1 MFILKLK
8 ISNKIIHMVYFSITK
23 ELRFFFLG
31 HLVVLWEKSLAEL
44 ERLEVLLFVV
54 KFIQ

>member
-23 ELRFFFLG
+23 ELRFFFFR
-31 HLVVLWEKSLAEL
+31 SLSSLMGKKLSRIGKIRSSA
-44 ERLEVLLFVV
+44 FCC
-54 KFIQ
+54 